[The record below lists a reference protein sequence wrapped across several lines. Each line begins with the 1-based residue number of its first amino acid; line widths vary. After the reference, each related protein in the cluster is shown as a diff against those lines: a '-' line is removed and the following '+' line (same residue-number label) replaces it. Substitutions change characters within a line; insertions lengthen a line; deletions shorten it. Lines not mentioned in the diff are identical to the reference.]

1 MTEPTITQDQIDA
14 LLKEVAIE
22 DRIQNQYERIELK
35 IDQLLSQTQ
44 SKDLTAAKAALGR
57 QMAFVTRNN
66 SESQDTAPKLRD
78 EMKKLAIDLLGLTN
92 DIGLFERIVKLQ
104 TLIGLNLYRV
114 KQDRR
119 QHPRFPL
126 TVDVTLKANGNV
138 HRLYAN
144 DISSIGLSL
153 IATEKLPV
161 GRRYG
166 LIFSSLPDQEHQID
180 VLRVRKMPQDQ
191 LLIYQAACT
200 YANLLPWATIR
211 KIIESVV
218 Q

>member
-78 EMKKLAIDLLGLTN
+78 EMKKLAIDLLGLT
-92 DIGLFERIVKLQ
+92 K
-104 TLIGLNLYRV
+104 
-114 KQDRR
+114 
-119 QHPRFPL
+119 
-126 TVDVTLKANGNV
+126 
-138 HRLYAN
+138 
-144 DISSIGLSL
+144 
-153 IATEKLPV
+153 KLPV